1 MFVGGVVLMVVR
13 RGLIVANK
21 KLYPCSCVPDQ
32 FNPLCPACFTR
43 TTSVQILPEHQ
54 LVLDRFPQITIRE
67 ALEIG
72 IDVMERLYI
81 AMTKEDN
88 KDKLLKEQ
96 LFYDSH
102 QVKNK
107 V

>member
-1 MFVGGVVLMVVR
+1 MP
-13 RGLIVANK
+13 NK
-21 KLYPCSCVPDQ
+21 QLYRCICTPYEFD
-32 FNPLCPACFTR
+32 PLCPACFTR

-72 IDVMERLYI
+72 IDVMERLCI
-81 AMTKEDN
+81 AMSKEN
-88 KDKLLKEQ
+88 NADKLLKEQ
-96 LFYDSH
+96 QFYNSH
-102 QVKNK
+102 QVKNN

>member
-1 MFVGGVVLMVVR
+1 M
-13 RGLIVANK
+13 
-21 KLYPCSCVPDQ
+21 PDQ
-32 FNPLCPACFTR
+32 YDPLCPACFTR

-72 IDVMERLYI
+72 IDVMERMYI
-81 AMTKEDN
+81 AMSKEDN
-88 KDKLLKEQ
+88 ADKLLKEQ
-96 LFYDSH
+96 QFYNSH
-102 QVKNK
+102 QVKNN

>member
-1 MFVGGVVLMVVR
+1 M
-13 RGLIVANK
+13 
-21 KLYPCSCVPDQ
+21 PDQ
-32 FNPLCPACFTR
+32 YDPLCPACFTR

-54 LVLDRFPQITIRE
+54 VVLDRFPQITIRE

-81 AMTKEDN
+81 AMSKEDN
-88 KDKLLKEQ
+88 ADKLLKEQ
-96 LFYDSH
+96 QFYNSH
-102 QVKNK
+102 QVKNN

>member
-1 MFVGGVVLMVVR
+1 VIGHLM
-13 RGLIVANK
+13 NK
-21 KLYPCSCVPDQ
+21 TLYPCICMPDQ
-32 FNPLCPACFTR
+32 YDPLCPACFTR

-81 AMTKEDN
+81 AMSKEDN
-88 KDKLLKEQ
+88 ADKLLKEQ
-96 LFYDSH
+96 QFYNSH
-102 QVKNK
+102 QVKNN